1 MQLTDHNFENLN
13 GRLLSKIKV
22 TKIEQSGNLNR
33 PITPSAVVPK
43 IC

>member
-1 MQLTDHNFENLN
+1 MKLTDHSFENLN
-13 GRLLSKIKV
+13 GQLLTKIKV

-33 PITPSAVVPK
+33 PITPPAVVPK

>member
-13 GRLLSKIKV
+13 GQLLTKIKV